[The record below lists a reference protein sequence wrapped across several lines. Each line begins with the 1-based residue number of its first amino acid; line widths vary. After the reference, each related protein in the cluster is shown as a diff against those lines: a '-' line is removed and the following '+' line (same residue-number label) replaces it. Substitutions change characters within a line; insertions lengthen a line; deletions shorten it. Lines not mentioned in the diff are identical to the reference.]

1 MAKFRG
7 THIKPSPTGQTTN
20 AVPTTFDLID
30 LAAPGFCEA
39 INNQAIHIEMTVIMR
54 VASTGATA
62 SGKIT
67 GVAKRVAGILTFMA
81 TSAAVLLGDF
91 AATGVFLPIASGS
104 KLQVTATGIA
114 LTTINWTFHTTL
126 WTD

>member
-1 MAKFRG
+1 MAKFRD
-7 THIKPSPTGQTTN
+7 TQIKPSPTGQTTN
-20 AVPTTFDLID
+20 ATPATFDLID

-39 INNQAIHIEMTVIMR
+39 INNQGIYVEMTVIMR

-62 SGKIT
+62 SGKMT
-67 GVAKRVAGILTFMA
+67 GISKRVAGVLTFIS

-91 AATGVFLPIASGS
+91 TATGVFMPQASGS
-104 KLQVTATGIA
+104 KLQVVATGIA
-114 LTTINWTFHTTL
+114 ATTINWTFHTHL